1 MSIPLLSLTGS
12 SLLCRPAVC
21 RFSFLS
27 PLLLLSSFFSSPSSV
42 GFPATLFSS
51 TVSRNEVYVQSPANR
66 THPFQC
72 VLFSDLLC
80 IYFYPT
86 RALYPILYE
95 RRIYTRMTH
104 ACSRPSFLFLFCFFL
119 FPTRFFQTRT
129 ISSFFFYG
137 SIHSTTVNFFFFFFA
152 SLYLPGYFVTC
163 SSLYSS
169 CVQFFLL
176 FVSSWFHKFAQK
188 LNFQRGRRRRGRP
201 RRRKRNVGCAHSCD
215 HGTSWS
221 GGGDISTRYGSDT
234 RFRASLEPSE
244 REKRGKTGEKKKESK
259 RARRCL

>member
-169 CVQFFLL
+169 IVSSSFYFSFLL
-176 FVSSWFHKFAQK
+176 DFTSLH
-188 LNFQRGRRRRGRP
+188 
-201 RRRKRNVGCAHSCD
+201 RN
-215 HGTSWS
+215 
-221 GGGDISTRYGSDT
+221 
-234 RFRASLEPSE
+234 
-244 REKRGKTGEKKKESK
+244 
-259 RARRCL
+259 

>member
-27 PLLLLSSFFSSPSSV
+27 PLLLFFSSPSSV

-86 RALYPILYE
+86 RALYPTLRETY
-95 RRIYTRMTH
+95 IYTHDARLLASVFSLSILFLPFSNTFL
-104 ACSRPSFLFLFCFFL
+104 PNQDNKLFLFLRFDTLNDCEFFFL
-119 FPTRFFQTRT
+119 LLRVTLSPRLLCDLLFSIFQ
-129 ISSFFFYG
+129 Y
-137 SIHSTTVNFFFFFFA
+137 
-152 SLYLPGYFVTC
+152 
-163 SSLYSS
+163 

-176 FVSSWFHKFAQK
+176 FVSS
-188 LNFQRGRRRRGRP
+188 
-201 RRRKRNVGCAHSCD
+201 
-215 HGTSWS
+215 
-221 GGGDISTRYGSDT
+221 
-234 RFRASLEPSE
+234 
-244 REKRGKTGEKKKESK
+244 
-259 RARRCL
+259 